1 MENASK
7 ALLMIAGV
15 LLGVLIL
22 TIMVYVFNHFGNY
35 NQEVMEEMR
44 EKDIQAF
51 NNNFYKFESTTG
63 DIIKVTMHDIVGLV
77 KFAKEYNTKNGVS
90 YGDAIYISVC
100 INGTRIEEETEEQL
114 MNRLSD
120 IEMVS
125 RTDANGDLIVV
136 EKYYF
141 ICQEIRTNKNTR
153 RVNYINFRRYE
164 N

>member
-51 NNNFYKFESTTG
+51 NNNFGE
-63 DIIKVTMHDIVGLV
+63 
-77 KFAKEYNTKNGVS
+77 
-90 YGDAIYISVC
+90 
-100 INGTRIEEETEEQL
+100 
-114 MNRLSD
+114 
-120 IEMVS
+120 
-125 RTDANGDLIVV
+125 
-136 EKYYF
+136 
-141 ICQEIRTNKNTR
+141 
-153 RVNYINFRRYE
+153 
-164 N
+164 

>member
-77 KFAKEYNTKNGVS
+77 KFAKE
-90 YGDAIYISVC
+90 
-100 INGTRIEEETEEQL
+100 
-114 MNRLSD
+114 
-120 IEMVS
+120 
-125 RTDANGDLIVV
+125 
-136 EKYYF
+136 
-141 ICQEIRTNKNTR
+141 
-153 RVNYINFRRYE
+153 
-164 N
+164 